1 MKVLVTGHRGFIGQN
16 LVKYIQENTDWEV
29 SGWEWGDSNFPKV
42 EGNDWVIHLGAISST
57 AEQDVEKI
65 LWQNT
70 EFSKLLF
77 RACQIN
83 YVNFQYASSASVY
96 GLKSDFKE
104 TSKCVPQNPYA
115 WSKYLFERW
124 IKKQGISYGCVV
136 QGFRYFNVYGN
147 HEDHKDQP
155 SPITAFRNQAIRSK
169 KINLFENS
177 DQYLRDFICV
187 EDVCRVHLE
196 FINKVKQSG
205 IWNLGTGKTTSFQQI
220 ADTISKKMAVDIN
233 YIPMPDVIKPSYQVY
248 TCSDNSLLESTLG
261 SQQWITVSEWI
272 EQHFS

>member
-1 MKVLVTGHRGFIGQN
+1 MKILVTGHRGFIGQN
-16 LVKYIQENTDWEV
+16 LVKYIQQHTDWEV
-29 SGWEWGDSNFPKV
+29 NGWEWGDSAFPKV

-70 EFSKLLF
+70 EFSKILF
-77 RACQIN
+77 KSCQIN
-83 YVNFQYASSASVY
+83 YVNLQYASSASVY
-96 GLKSDFKE
+96 GLKNDFKE

-124 IKKQGISYGCVV
+124 IKKQGIAYGCVA

-155 SPITAFRNQAIRSK
+155 SPVTTFKNQALRDKQIK
-169 KINLFENS
+169 LFENS

-187 EDVCRVHLE
+187 DDICRVHLD
-196 FINKVKQSG
+196 FIRNVRHSG

-220 ADTISKKMAVDIN
+220 ANTVAKKLAVDIK
-233 YIPMPDVIKPSYQVY
+233 YVSMPEVIKPSYQAY
-248 TCSDNSLLESTLG
+248 TCSDNTFLEKTIG
-261 SQQWITVSEWI
+261 PQQWIDVSEWI
-272 EQHFS
+272 DQHFS